1 MLTFYTDSVAQVCSA
16 PVRVVQH
23 HFVLTHVFSSMTS
36 GSELEDK
43 KSARIPI
50 CDPKGSWPIGQVT
63 DSWATKKP
71 HNLTNCG
78 QMSLFKYQLDFC
90 CMLISPLALIRQDL
104 IWIDFAIN
112 NQQFTIWLHK
122 KTANT
127 KRFKGCFASAT
138 LQMLGSA
145 GLKWD

>member
-50 CDPKGSWPIGQVT
+50 CDPKGS
-63 DSWATKKP
+63 
-71 HNLTNCG
+71 
-78 QMSLFKYQLDFC
+78 
-90 CMLISPLALIRQDL
+90 
-104 IWIDFAIN
+104 
-112 NQQFTIWLHK
+112 
-122 KTANT
+122 
-127 KRFKGCFASAT
+127 
-138 LQMLGSA
+138 
-145 GLKWD
+145 